1 MLWQRRYV
9 VLQWRGTAVFGYVDN
24 LPEMWPGRGCRDVM
38 QIVKSGLM
46 ARAEFMKELP
56 HA

>member
-1 MLWQRRYV
+1 MSWQRRYV
-9 VLQWRGTAVFGYVDN
+9 VLRWRGTAVSGYVDN
-24 LPEMWPGRGCRDVM
+24 LPKTRPGRESRDVM
-38 QIVKSGLM
+38 HIVKSGLM

>member
-1 MLWQRRYV
+1 MSWQRRYV
-9 VLQWRGTAVFGYVDN
+9 VLRWRGTAVIGYVDN
-24 LPEMWPGRGCRDVM
+24 LPETGPGRGCLDVM
-38 QIVKSGLM
+38 HTVKAGLM

>member
-9 VLQWRGTAVFGYVDN
+9 VLRWRGTAVTGYVDN
-24 LPEMWPGRGCRDVM
+24 LPETRPGRGGRHVM
-38 QIVKSGLM
+38 HIVKSGLM